1 MAGKR
6 SVTVSRVIPAAAEDV
21 WRILDDTSRFAEW
34 VPQTLEVTRNDGEA
48 VVGATYDERNQVVG
62 PIKGSSHWRVVERDP
77 GRYSL
82 HEGEGLP
89 LVKNVSIEMRT
100 EPAGEATELT
110 STLRYDTTLGPLG
123 ALIDKVAHG
132 QTKAAQEKGLANLEE
147 LVRSEAGARVDQA
160 VRSPS

>member
-1 MAGKR
+1 MAGSK
-6 SVTVSRVIPAAAEDV
+6 SVTVSRVIPAPSERV
-21 WRILDDTSRFAEW
+21 WEVLDDTSRYAEW

-62 PIKGSSHWRVVERDP
+62 PIKGSSRWRVVERDP

-100 EPAGEATELT
+100 EAAGESTEVT

-132 QTKAAQEKGLANLEE
+132 QTVAAQERALANLEE
-147 LVRSEAGARVDQA
+147 IVTREKAQA
-160 VRSPS
+160 AAAATPR